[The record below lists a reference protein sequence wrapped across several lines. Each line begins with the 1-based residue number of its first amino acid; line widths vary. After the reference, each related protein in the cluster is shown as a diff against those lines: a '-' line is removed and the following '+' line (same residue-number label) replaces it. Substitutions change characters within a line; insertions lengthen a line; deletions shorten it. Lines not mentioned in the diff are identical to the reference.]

1 MSNDSDEQGWGGSPL
16 ETFYVYRSLHSDESW
31 RAVLADGN
39 LRKLP
44 NIDFGMRVYAINEKE
59 AITRA
64 RYLYEKIH
72 AYDSDKE
79 NVRRFAA
86 AALKSTSAHYIGRGP
101 LSSIS
106 DEDIKKLAVVTMRMA
121 VELNEEYNRHFEKKE
136 ETTEFG

>member
-1 MSNDSDEQGWGGSPL
+1 MSNDEQDWGDNSL

-31 RAVLADGN
+31 KAILADGS

-79 NVRRFAA
+79 NIRRFAT

-101 LSSIS
+101 LDKIS
-106 DEDIKKLAVVTMRMA
+106 DEDIEKLATITMRVA
-121 VELNEEYNRHFEKKE
+121 VQLNEEYNRYFEEKKE
-136 ETTEFG
+136 TSKF